1 MRLAHVITK
10 VCVVSVCVCARVAS
24 SPTPQ
29 ATNVTKATPLILEK
43 NEGEHRIFRPWPGHP
58 GESETFYLKVDPK
71 NGGSSHLVLGTA
83 NLPAGQEIDKHRHPE
98 SDEILLLQS
107 GTARVQLGDAARE
120 VHAGA
125 TVFIPANTWISVKNI
140 GSDAVDL
147 VFIFSAPGFEEL
159 MRDTS
164 VRVGEKVVPITQTE
178 EDQIEKKHAHHVV
191 FQ

>member
-1 MRLAHVITK
+1 MRFARLISG
-10 VCVVSVCVCARVAS
+10 VCVVLVYVCAFAPS

-29 ATNVTKATPLILEK
+29 AANLIKATPLILEK
-43 NEGEHRIFRPWPGHP
+43 NEGERRIFRPWPGHP
-58 GESETFYLKVDPK
+58 SESETFYLKVDPK

-107 GTARVQLGDAARE
+107 GTARVHLGDATRE

-125 TVFIPANTWISVKNI
+125 TVFIPADTWISVKNI
-140 GSDAVDL
+140 GSDALDL

-164 VRVGEKVVPITQTE
+164 ARVGEKVVPITQAE
-178 EDQIEKKHAHHVV
+178 EDEIEKKHARHVV
-191 FQ
+191 YQ